1 VVQAGLSKKEDS
13 ISKITITKR
22 TGDVAQVL
30 ECLPSQH
37 KALNSNPSTTHTHIH
52 TKTVV
57 SIQILYASTYIKFI
71 NREKLKHLREK
82 RELSGI
88 VAIFHILIR

>member
-37 KALNSNPSTTHTHIH
+37 KALNSNPSTTHTHTH
-52 TKTVV
+52 KNSGEHSNTVCFYLYKVHKQRKTQT
-57 SIQILYASTYIKFI
+57 SEREEGTFWNCGNISYID
-71 NREKLKHLREK
+71 
-82 RELSGI
+82 
-88 VAIFHILIR
+88 